1 MTRED
6 ANVFLVDWSQLAG
19 TPWYKAAVGNT
30 QYVGRRV
37 AYLIEHLVNSTKTK
51 MADFHVVGFSLGSHV
66 AGIAG
71 ARIQSSTGKKLARI
85 TGEIFAL
92 PFKILREYWRK
103 KLG

>member
-1 MTRED
+1 MIFIWGEIAFLTRED

-51 MADFHVVGFSLGSHV
+51 MSDFHIVGFSLGSHV

-71 ARIQSSTGKKLARI
+71 ARIQATTGKTLARI
-85 TGEIFAL
+85 TGEIYTLAFN
-92 PFKILREYWRK
+92 
-103 KLG
+103 